1 MRKVIAASIA
11 IAIFTASSGAA
22 LAERKK
28 QTSGVFKNVS
38 CQQSHES
45 CVSRCISAGKAGSQ
59 LNMCMQSCA
68 GTYLRCKSRTRD

>member
-1 MRKVIAASIA
+1 MRKVIATSIA
-11 IAIFTASSGAA
+11 LAFITVSSGAA

-45 CVSRCISAGKAGSQ
+45 CVSRCINAGKSGSQ
-59 LNMCMQSCA
+59 LNMCMGSCA
-68 GTYLRCKSRTRD
+68 GTYLRCKSQTRY

>member
-1 MRKVIAASIA
+1 MRKVIAVSIA
-11 IAIFTASSGAA
+11 LAFITASSGAA

-45 CVSRCISAGKAGSQ
+45 CVTRCINAGKSGSQ
-59 LNMCMQSCA
+59 LNMCMESCA
-68 GTYLRCKSRTRD
+68 GSYLRCKSRTRN